1 MDLRFKPEEE
11 EFRMELREFI
21 EKEVPERWKELHYTY
36 WEEDDESWEITK
48 MWNKKLAEKGW
59 YALTWPKE
67 FGGSG
72 KSEYEKVIFDEEMFR
87 NGTTPTWMEK
97 SITIDWVG
105 PTIMLFGN
113 QDQKDKYLSKAAAGE
128 LYFCLGYS
136 EPDSGSDLGSIKT
149 TAIET
154 DDAYIVNGQKI
165 WTTQAHRADYIW
177 LAART
182 DLETSP
188 QKGISML
195 IVDLKSPGITIRP
208 IENMLEAHSF
218 NEVFFDNVKVPKEN
232 LVGKKNNGWYQ
243 MMKALTFERGVGGF
257 PSHAEYMIG
266 QLVDYCN
273 NTSQDGEKL
282 SQNSKN
288 RDKLARLAVE
298 AEAVKLLNYRST
310 SLATKEKDDTVGTSI
325 TKVLNTRLFCKLANT
340 AIEIMGPYGQ
350 LDRDSKYAP
359 IHGEFMRWYLNAPS
373 MGLGAGTT
381 EVQMNIIAQRGLGL
395 PVK

>member
-11 EFRMELREFI
+11 EFRKELREFV
-21 EKEVPERWKELHYTY
+21 EKEVPESWKNLHYTY

-48 MWNKKLAEKGW
+48 AWNKKLAENGY

-72 KSEYEKVIFDEEMFR
+72 KGEYEKLIFDEEMFR

-105 PTIMLFGN
+105 PTIMLFGSEE
-113 QDQKDKYLSKAAAGE
+113 QKKKYLPKAAAGDI
-128 LYFCLGYS
+128 YFCLGYS
-136 EPDSGSDLGSIKT
+136 EPDSGSDLASLQT
-149 TAIET
+149 TAVET
-154 DDAYIVNGQKI
+154 EDAYIVNGQKI
-165 WTTQAHRADYIW
+165 WTTQGHRADYIW

-182 DLETSP
+182 DSDAP
-188 QKGISML
+188 SSKAISMF
-195 IVDLKSPGITIRP
+195 IVDLKTPGITIRG
-208 IENMLEAHSF
+208 IDNMLEAHSF

-232 LVGKKNNGWYQ
+232 LVGKKNKGWYQ
-243 MMKALTFERGVGGF
+243 MMVALTFERGVGGF
-257 PSHAEYMIG
+257 PSHADYMIR

-273 NTSQDGEKL
+273 NTSQNGEKL
-282 SQNSKN
+282 SQNPKN

-298 AEAVKLLNYRST
+298 AEAIKLLNYRST
-310 SLATKEKDDTVGTSI
+310 SLATKDKDDIVGTSV
-325 TKVLNTRLFCKLANT
+325 TKVMTTRLFCKLANV

-381 EVQMNIIAQRGLGL
+381 EVQMNIVAQRGLGL